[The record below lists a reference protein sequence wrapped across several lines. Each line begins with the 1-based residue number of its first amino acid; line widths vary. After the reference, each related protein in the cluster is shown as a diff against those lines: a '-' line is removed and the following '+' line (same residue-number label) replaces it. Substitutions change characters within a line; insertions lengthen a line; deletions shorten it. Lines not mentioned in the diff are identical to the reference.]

1 MACFGVANDEIPI
14 RSTITLYSGALPLA
28 TGSDISPKC
37 TVPGRQ
43 QSLFR
48 ELLGAVASF
57 DEITRLLHRCACC
70 LPV

>member
-28 TGSDISPKC
+28 TGSDISPQC

-48 ELLGAVASF
+48 ELL
-57 DEITRLLHRCACC
+57 RLDRFFSQERVSLLTIRFR
-70 LPV
+70 

>member
-48 ELLGAVASF
+48 ELLLLAVGNARNSG
-57 DEITRLLHRCACC
+57 DGIPGDA
-70 LPV
+70 